1 MSGDVNDPFAPF
13 TGRRCPEGA
22 DEGRRHEGQR
32 VAPPLTCLPASS
44 PRKRG
49 EESVPPAAAPLLGFA
64 RLLRRY
70 GFAIAPEQVCGFM
83 QAVTLLGPRS
93 MADIREA
100 ALATLAPPPDRRDE
114 FEAHFQSHF
123 YGNTSAVVEGDSD
136 EETRVKDDGGADDER
151 IEAEQRQEGG
161 ELSSA
166 IEQLSSRDFQ
176 HDDDRLTAFRRRL
189 SNALPA
195 RRSFRTV
202 RTHSRGKL
210 DLRRSL
216 REIVSA
222 DGDVPSPLLRRRQ
235 TVPRKL
241 LILIDVS
248 GSMKLHTSDYLK
260 LAHAAVQGADRAE
273 IFTFGTRLTRITS
286 ALRIR
291 DREQALARA
300 AAQVDDWDGGTRM
313 GPTLLAFLSVPR
325 FSAFARGAAVIILSD
340 ALERGD
346 HAELETAIRR
356 LSARAFRLSLATPL
370 AGDPRFQPATAA
382 LRAILP
388 DLDDLVDGSSVNSLT
403 DFILSLARP
412 APRAATI
419 WKRVS

>member
-1 MSGDVNDPFAPF
+1 MMRATSLPRAAV
-13 TGRRCPEGA
+13 
-22 DEGRRHEGQR
+22 
-32 VAPPLTCLPASS
+32 PLF
-44 PRKRG
+44 
-49 EESVPPAAAPLLGFA
+49 GFA
-64 RLLRRY
+64 RLLRRH
-70 GFAIAPEQVCGFM
+70 GFAIAPEQVSGFM

-123 YGNTSAVVEGDSD
+123 YGNASAVVEADAD
-136 EETRVKDDGGADDER
+136 EETRIKDDGGADDER

-161 ELSSA
+161 ELSSVL
-166 IEQLSSRDFQ
+166 ERLSMRDFQ
-176 HDDDRLTAFRRRL
+176 RDDDRLAAFRRRL
-189 SNALPA
+189 SAALPA

-202 RTHSRGKL
+202 RTHWRGKL

-241 LILIDVS
+241 LLLIDVS
-248 GSMKLHTSDYLK
+248 GSMKLHTADYLK

-273 IFTFGTRLTRITS
+273 IFTFGTRLTRITTP
-286 ALRIR
+286 LRIR
-291 DREQALARA
+291 DRDQALARA

-325 FSAFARGAAVIILSD
+325 FSSFARGAAIVILSD

-346 HAELETAIRR
+346 HAELETAMRR
-356 LSARAFRLSLATPL
+356 LRARAFRLSLATPL
-370 AGDPRFQPATAA
+370 AGDPRFRPETAA

-388 DLDDLVDGSSVNSLT
+388 VLDDLVDGSSLDGLT

-412 APRAATI
+412 APAAKTI

>member
-1 MSGDVNDPFAPF
+1 MM
-13 TGRRCPEGA
+13 
-22 DEGRRHEGQR
+22 
-32 VAPPLTCLPASS
+32 
-44 PRKRG
+44 RG
-49 EESVPPAAAPLLGFA
+49 ESLPRAAAPFFGFA
-64 RLLRRY
+64 RLLRHHA
-70 GFAIAPEQVCGFM
+70 FPIAPEQVTGFM
-83 QAVTLLGPRS
+83 KAVTLLGPRS
-93 MADIREA
+93 MNDIREA
-100 ALATLAPPPDRRDE
+100 ALATLAPPPDRHGE
-114 FEAHFQSHF
+114 FDAHFRAYF
-123 YGNTSAVVEGDSD
+123 YNGTKPSIEGEKDD
-136 EETRVKDDGGADDER
+136 ETRIKDDRGTREEEDQTVRKE
-151 IEAEQRQEGG
+151 EGG

-166 IEQLSSRDFQ
+166 LEQLSTRDFQ
-176 HDDDRLTAFRRRL
+176 RDDDRLAAFRRKL
-189 SNALPA
+189 SSALPA

-202 RTHSRGKL
+202 RTPSRGKL

-241 LILIDVS
+241 LLLIDVS
-248 GSMKLHTSDYLK
+248 GSMKLHTADYLK

-291 DREQALARA
+291 DRNQALARA

-325 FSAFARGAAVIILSD
+325 FSSFARGAAVVILSD

-346 HAELETAIRR
+346 HAELETAMRR

-370 AGDPRFQPATAA
+370 AGDPRFRPATAA

-388 DLDDLVDGSSVNSLT
+388 DLDDLIDGSSLTSLT

-412 APRAATI
+412 APTASTI

>member
-1 MSGDVNDPFAPF
+1 M
-13 TGRRCPEGA
+13 
-22 DEGRRHEGQR
+22 
-32 VAPPLTCLPASS
+32 
-44 PRKRG
+44 PR
-49 EESVPPAAAPLLGFA
+49 AATPLLAFA

-70 GFAIAPEQVCGFM
+70 GFGVAPEQVSAFM
-83 QAVTLLGPRS
+83 QAVALLGPRS

-114 FEAHFQSHF
+114 FEAHFRSHF
-123 YGNTSAVVEGDSD
+123 YGNASAMVEGDAD
-136 EETRVKDDGGADDER
+136 EETRIKDDGGAGREE
-151 IEAEQRQEGG
+151 IEVIRQQDGG
-161 ELSSA
+161 ELSSGV
-166 IEQLSSRDFQ
+166 EQLSSRDFQ
-176 HDDDRLTAFRRRL
+176 RDDDGLAAFRHKL
-189 SNALPA
+189 ASALPA

-216 REIVSA
+216 REIVGA

-241 LILIDVS
+241 LILVDVS
-248 GSMKLHTSDYLK
+248 GSMKLHTADYLK
-260 LAHAAVQGADRAE
+260 LVHAAVQGADRAE
-273 IFTFGTRLTRITS
+273 IFTFGTRLTRITG

-291 DREQALARA
+291 DRDQALARA

-325 FSAFARGAAVIILSD
+325 FSAFARGAAIVILSD

-346 HAELETAIRR
+346 HGELEMAMRR

-370 AGDPRFQPATAA
+370 AGDPRFRPATAA

-388 DLDDLVDGSSVNSLT
+388 VIDDLVDGSSLARLT

-412 APRAATI
+412 APAAATI